1 MSEDI
6 LLPTIGEDEAP
17 FWKAARVGELRIQR
31 CGSCER
37 LRLPPRPMCPWC
49 HSIESDWAL
58 MSGEGTIYSYVVP
71 HPPLLPQFQHLAP
84 YGVIL
89 VTLAEDPTIRL
100 VGNLVERAGDP
111 INAVDP
117 HSIEI
122 GAAVRVVF
130 DRVTKEIAMPR
141 WVLAS

>member
-1 MSEDI
+1 
-6 LLPTIGEDEAP
+6 
-17 FWKAARVGELRIQR
+17 
-31 CGSCER
+31 
-37 LRLPPRPMCPWC
+37 
-49 HSIESDWAL
+49 
-58 MSGEGTIYSYVVP
+58 VP
-71 HPPLLPQFQHLAP
+71 HPPLLPQFQPLAP

-130 DRVTKEIAMPR
+130 DRVTEEISMPR

>member
-1 MSEDI
+1 MSDVI
-6 LLPTIGEDEAP
+6 LLPAIGEDEAP
-17 FWKAARVGELRIQR
+17 FWEAARAGELRIQR

-37 LRLPPRPMCPWC
+37 LRFPPRPMCPWC

-71 HPPLLPQFQHLAP
+71 HPPLLPQFQSLAP

-111 INAVDP
+111 INVVDP

-130 DRVTKEIAMPR
+130 DRVTEEIAIPR